1 MKSHHLSIIFT
12 NFVRCIESNNMRLI
26 ILTLLLGS
34 YTLAFAQNKI
44 KGEWCLYE
52 LFGKKTSMDMYRL
65 ERQTKEKRGYK
76 INFIENKI
84 FIASSFTSSK
94 DDCSPSTLGVY
105 EKINRHYVSFHVHSF
120 SVSGIGCQMNYEGI
134 HADLGKFYIHFPSKG
149 VLYLIK
155 STGDLDYDKQLAQ
168 DAEQIND
175 INSIAKYVFK
185 RNGENISYNPSFKE
199 EVATYVAQVLKLP
212 HYRVC
217 LKFSVGRYTGDVG
230 LVKDLETGTY
240 FYVVKDNTA
249 QQETTQKENKYFHF
263 TSEELNSE

>member
-1 MKSHHLSIIFT
+1 
-12 NFVRCIESNNMRLI
+12 MRHI

-34 YTLAFAQNKI
+34 YTLAFTQNKI
-44 KGEWCLYE
+44 KGEWYLYE

-76 INFIENKI
+76 INFIKDKIFKDKI
-84 FIASSFTSSK
+84 FIASSFTSSE
-94 DDCSPSTLGVY
+94 DDCSPSTRGVY
-105 EKINRHYVSFHVHSF
+105 EKINRHYVSFHADIF
-120 SVSGIGCQMNYEGI
+120 YVSGIGCQMNYEKI
-134 HADLGKFYIHFPSKG
+134 DADLGKFYIHFSSKG

-212 HYRVC
+212 HYRVS
-217 LKFSVGRYTGDVG
+217 LKFSVGRYTGDVA

-240 FYVVKDNTA
+240 FYVVKDNAA
-249 QQETTQKENKYFHF
+249 QEEATQKENKYFHF
-263 TSEELNSE
+263 TSEELKK

>member
-1 MKSHHLSIIFT
+1 MKH
-12 NFVRCIESNNMRLI
+12 I

-34 YTLAFAQNKI
+34 YALAFAQNKL
-44 KGEWCLYE
+44 KGEWYLYE
-52 LFGKKTSMDMYRL
+52 LFGKKASMEMYRL

-76 INFIENKI
+76 VNFIKNKI

-105 EKINRHYVSFHVHSF
+105 EKINRHYVSFHVDFF
-120 SVSGIGCQMNYEGI
+120 SVYGIGCGGEDEKI
-134 HADLGKFYIHFPSKG
+134 DADLGKFYIHFPSKG

-230 LVKDLETGTY
+230 LVKDLDTGTY
-240 FYVVKDNTA
+240 FYVVKDNAA
-249 QQETTQKENKYFHF
+249 QEEATQKENKYFHF
-263 TSEELNSE
+263 TSEDLKSEK